1 MASTPSRVSFALRAL
16 PGIASTAIL
25 LALWQIA
32 SIANASNLILPPPA
46 LVISEF
52 ASLLGSKA
60 FYAALAGTASRGL
73 LAFAVSI
80 AAGGIAGVAAGLVP
94 AIRSALRPLLAA
106 IRSTPVLALI
116 LLLLI
121 WFPQDAVP
129 VVSAF
134 LMAFPVF
141 LSAVVEG
148 IASADAATLEMAA
161 VFKMRK
167 RDVFKSVRLPS
178 LIPFLVSGASG
189 CLSLIW
195 KVVIAGEV
203 LSLPKRAIGT
213 GLHDAKIYLDT
224 PKAFAWA
231 FSAILLCALTDIAF
245 SFLTRRLRRDA

>member
-1 MASTPSRVSFALRAL
+1 MASTPSRSSFALRAL
-16 PGIASTAIL
+16 PGLASTALL

-32 SIANASNLILPPPA
+32 SMANASNLILPPPA
-46 LVISEF
+46 LVIAEF
-52 ASLLGSKA
+52 VSLLKSED
-60 FYAALAGTASRGL
+60 FYRALSGTASRGL
-73 LAFAVSI
+73 LAFAISVLS
-80 AAGGIAGVAAGLVP
+80 GGIAGIAAGLVP
-94 AIRSALRPLLAA
+94 AVRSALRPLLAV

-141 LSAVVEG
+141 LSSVVEG
-148 IASADAATLEMAA
+148 IAAADADILEMAA
-161 VFKMRK
+161 VFRMRK
-167 RDVFKSVRLPS
+167 RDVFRSVRLPA
-178 LIPFLVSGASG
+178 LIPFLVSGASA

-203 LSLPKRAIGT
+203 LSLPRHAIGT

-224 PKAFAWA
+224 PRAFGWA
-231 FSAILLCALTDIAF
+231 LSAILLCAGTDIAF
-245 SFLTRRLRRDA
+245 SFLTRRLRHVP